1 MYSALSPVLKI
12 RLNVN
17 LVTSL
22 HICAGRPSD
31 CARKPSDDES
41 AGKSAGG
48 GVGGVRSSE
57 SASGSIMITSCPW
70 LGVGLGLGSG

>member
-1 MYSALSPVLKI
+1 M
-12 RLNVN
+12 
-17 LVTSL
+17 SL

-31 CARKPSDDES
+31 CARKPFDDES

-57 SASGSIMITSCPW
+57 SASGSIMITSCPCNTVK
-70 LGVGLGLGSG
+70 VGYGLRRG